1 MIFFRKIE
9 LILFTLVA
17 GFLSGEKETIFA
29 LNEMD
34 LGSKGF
40 KTNFGFI

>member
-1 MIFFRKIE
+1 M
-9 LILFTLVA
+9 A
-17 GFLSGEKETIFA
+17 GFLGSGKEPIFA